1 MSQSYLKFTVLIIY
15 KQKKMPNRLQKHN
28 QSPYEHIKVL
38 SREQLNKLL
47 DDQKFNSTHL
57 SKIPLHLLEDKEILI
72 KLANQPLYFPDLLEL
87 LSPRFKS
94 DENNKEIFLRIF
106 CKEHSGHG
114 MREMPKKCRSD
125 LDFALD
131 ILQRR
136 KDKMLGVGW
145 IYEDLHS
152 TLKRRKQVALL
163 AIDAGAKP
171 RDLPEKFK
179 EDIDFLKAYVKAR
192 EMFKKKYTHSNGFD
206 SLNELKHFKLYKMD
220 LSNAFVAKLIQ
231 KDPSTYGYF
240 SPKHKRLKKLAW
252 MAIKADIGSYKD
264 LPDKLK
270 RDMQIINYVVARQP
284 KILVDNIDNKSL
296 MELNFF
302 HLDLSKKARDYIYR
316 AAEKVLIANKADVL
330 EIAKYKAGIYSYSK
344 DNTNAKP
351 FNNWHFSKAE
361 VLKVLASKYKD
372 HWNSHEQHQLFINI
386 SYELKFDLDVISQFI
401 ISTGSEVVQ
410 FCEKHHLP
418 VLITDISKVLF
429 SKGKYRGISL
439 PEKGKVRD
447 YMVKRL
453 CDAAIN
459 RRNNADFYFS
469 SKFDLQGLLSAKEQK
484 KYINKYPLLLLDFW
498 HDKFIENSKHLSKQ
512 QKLRLIDQDKTNN
525 LLDSLHYAEVDF
537 FGEMFKHN
545 ITLAKKIILHWPNKE
560 QCRYVDFKYFCNN
573 PSFNAF
579 LANLEQITIH
589 DSDFSSLPPVL
600 KNNKLFI
607 KKALTYNM
615 GLFKKIGKS
624 LQTDPEITDWIFAIR
639 PHLAKCLSRMQFNK
653 LDTTNL
659 HPIARKIIY
668 KQYNA
673 KFKKEDVLENALIKQ
688 RLLQL
693 NQSNQQAA

>member
-1 MSQSYLKFTVLIIY
+1 
-15 KQKKMPNRLQKHN
+15 
-28 QSPYEHIKVL
+28 
-38 SREQLNKLL
+38 
-47 DDQKFNSTHL
+47 
-57 SKIPLHLLEDKEILI
+57 
-72 KLANQPLYFPDLLEL
+72 
-87 LSPRFKS
+87 
-94 DENNKEIFLRIF
+94 
-106 CKEHSGHG
+106 
-114 MREMPKKCRSD
+114 
-125 LDFALD
+125 
-131 ILQRR
+131 
-136 KDKMLGVGW
+136 
-145 IYEDLHS
+145 
-152 TLKRRKQVALL
+152 
-163 AIDAGAKP
+163 
-171 RDLPEKFK
+171 
-179 EDIDFLKAYVKAR
+179 
-192 EMFKKKYTHSNGFD
+192 
-206 SLNELKHFKLYKMD
+206 MD
-220 LSNAFVAKLIQ
+220 LSNAFVAKLMQ

-240 SPKHKRLKKLAW
+240 SLKHKRLKKLAW

-296 MELNFF
+296 MKLNFF

-361 VLKVLASKYKD
+361 VLKALASKYKD

-537 FGEMFKHN
+537 F
-545 ITLAKKIILHWPNKE
+545 
-560 QCRYVDFKYFCNN
+560 
-573 PSFNAF
+573 
-579 LANLEQITIH
+579 IH
-589 DSDFSSLPPVL
+589 GS
-600 KNNKLFI
+600 
-607 KKALTYNM
+607 
-615 GLFKKIGKS
+615 
-624 LQTDPEITDWIFAIR
+624 
-639 PHLAKCLSRMQFNK
+639 
-653 LDTTNL
+653 
-659 HPIARKIIY
+659 
-668 KQYNA
+668 
-673 KFKKEDVLENALIKQ
+673 
-688 RLLQL
+688 
-693 NQSNQQAA
+693 

>member
-1 MSQSYLKFTVLIIY
+1 
-15 KQKKMPNRLQKHN
+15 MPNRLQKHN
-28 QSPYEHIKVL
+28 KSREPFEHIKVL
-38 SREQLNKLL
+38 SREQLDKLL
-47 DDQKFNSTHL
+47 DDQNCSCTDL
-57 SKIPLHLLEDKEILI
+57 SKIPLYLLEDKEILI
-72 KLANQPLYFPDLLEL
+72 KLVNQPLYFPDLLKL
-87 LSPRFKS
+87 LSSRCKS
-94 DENNKEIFLRIF
+94 DKNNKEIFLRIF
-106 CKEHSGHG
+106 CKEHSGHC

-125 LDFALD
+125 LDFALN
-131 ILQRR
+131 ILQSR

-145 IYEDLHS
+145 IYADLHS

-192 EMFKKKYTHSNGFD
+192 EMFKKKYTHSNSFD

-220 LSNAFVAKLIQ
+220 LSNAFVAKLMQ

-284 KILVDNIDNKSL
+284 KILVDNLDNKSL
-296 MELNFF
+296 MKLNFS

-330 EIAKYKAGIYSYSK
+330 EIAKCKAGIYTYSK
-344 DNTNAKP
+344 DNTNANAKP

-361 VLKVLASKYKD
+361 VLKALASNNKYRWLNENK
-372 HWNSHEQHQLFINI
+372 SEQLFTNI
-386 SYELKFDLDVISQFI
+386 SYELKFDLDVVSQFI
-401 ISTGSEVVQ
+401 ISTDSEVVE
-410 FCEKHHLP
+410 FCKMHHLP
-418 VLITDISKVLF
+418 ERLIKDISKVLF
-429 SKGKYRGISL
+429 SKRTYKGISL
-439 PEKGKVRD
+439 PAKGKARD

-459 RRNNADFYFS
+459 ARNNDDFYFP
-469 SKFDLQGLLSAKEQK
+469 SKYDLQDLLSTKEQK
-484 KYINKYPLLLLDFW
+484 RYINKYPLLLLDFR
-498 HDKFIENSKHLSKQ
+498 HDVFVKNSKHLSKH
-512 QKLRLIDQDKTNN
+512 QKLRLIDQDKNN
-525 LLDSLHYAEVDF
+525 DLLDSYSYARIEIIDQAL
-537 FGEMFKHN
+537 KHN
-545 ITLAKKIILHWPNKE
+545 INLAKKIILDWPSGEK
-560 QCRYVDFKYFCNN
+560 CLHVDFVYFCNN

-579 LANLEQITIH
+579 LANIEQITIH

-607 KKALTYNM
+607 KKALNYD
-615 GLFKKIGKS
+615 LELYKKIGKS